1 LHRYGGRRKIPF
13 AMPPDS
19 HNIYTRV
26 YTWVLR
32 PLMFRLDPE
41 TAHRFT
47 IATLSLMPPWRSATD
62 APELATTVFGL
73 RFANPVGLAA
83 GVDKDARALA
93 AWHALGFGFAELG
106 TITPRPQPGNVPPRM
121 WRLPTNRALINRL
134 GFPGEGMEVVAARL
148 QRARDSFNR
157 RTGNDINGA
166 MRIALNFGPNK
177 DTPPERVADDY
188 SALTRRLAPFADAIV
203 VNLSSP
209 NTPGLRQWQAPERMR
224 AIVEAVRAALPQRT
238 KADQPS
244 LPILLKIAPDLDS
257 AQLSSICATAL
268 DLAREGEGGPEG
280 QVASDRGDGCIGIV
294 ATNTTLMRAEVGV
307 SAAFEGGLSGAPLL
321 GRSREF
327 IAQVYRET
335 SGRIPIIGVGGV
347 ASPDDAYGHI
357 CAGASLIEFYTG
369 MIYRGP
375 GLAHEIKRGLVRL
388 LARDGF
394 RSISEAVGSAATK

>member
-1 LHRYGGRRKIPF
+1 
-13 AMPPDS
+13 MPPDS
-19 HNIYTRV
+19 HNIYTRI
-26 YTWVLR
+26 LR

-47 IATLSLMPPWRSATD
+47 IATLSLMPMRRSATD
-62 APELATTVFGL
+62 APELTSTVLGL
-73 RFANPVGLAA
+73 AFANPVGLAA
-83 GVDKDARALA
+83 GVDKDARAPA

-106 TITPRPQPGNVPPRM
+106 TVTPRPQPGNVPPRM

-148 QRARDSFNR
+148 QRSRDSLIR
-157 RTGNDINGA
+157 RIGNDINGA

-188 SALTRRLAPFADAIV
+188 STLTRRLAPFADAIV

-209 NTPGLRQWQAPERMR
+209 NTPGLRQWQAPDRMR

-238 KADQPS
+238 KADQPR

-268 DLAREGEGGPEG
+268 DLAHDSRVSREGEGGPEG
-280 QVASDRGDGCIGIV
+280 QVTSDTGGGRIGIV

-321 GRSREF
+321 ARSREV

-335 SGRIPIIGVGGV
+335 NGRIPIIGVGGI
-347 ASPDDAYGHI
+347 ASAEDAYSHI
-357 CAGASLIEFYTG
+357 CAGATLVELYTG

-375 GLAHEIKRGLVRL
+375 GLAREIKRGLVRL